1 MKAYFFEK
9 RYLKTTIR
17 TDSNTLTLKMH
28 FEQLTQTC
36 EQAHN
41 YLQGTAVSVVNQSL
55 TIRNW
60 LFGHYIV
67 EYEQNGEDRAK
78 YGDQFLAALA
88 KDLKSKGIK
97 GLSKRNLHY
106 FCQFYLMYP
115 ATGQLITS
123 MNLPRPIVQTLS
135 AQSETTQKKASKIEI
150 DPQILISRISFSHII
165 ELMGEKDPIKR
176 IFYEVEAIKGNWSVR
191 QLKRQMESLL
201 YERTGL
207 STDKKGLIQDINK
220 KAEPLTPEGILRDP
234 YVFEF
239 VGLEPKEKFAENELE
254 EALIS
259 HLQVFLLE
267 LGMGFC
273 FESRQKRLT
282 IDGEYYYVDLV
293 FYHRMLKCHVLIDLK
308 TRKFQYTDAGQMN
321 FYLNYYKDNEI
332 SESDNPPVGIVL
344 CTDKKTSTVKY
355 ATGSLDNHL
364 FVSRYQVQL
373 PTAKELEEFIR
384 QDINRLG

>member
-1 MKAYFFEK
+1 M
-9 RYLKTTIR
+9 
-17 TDSNTLTLKMH
+17 N
-28 FEQLTQTC
+28 FEQLIHSC
-36 EQAHN
+36 EQAHY
-41 YLQGTAVSVVNQSL
+41 YLQRTAVSKVNQSL

-67 EYEQNGEDRAK
+67 EYEQKGEDRAK
-78 YGDQFLAALA
+78 YGDQLLKVLA
-88 KDLKSKGIK
+88 KDLKRKSIK

-123 MNLPRPIVQTLS
+123 MSLPKSIVQTLS
-135 AQSETTQKKASKIEI
+135 AQSETVKKESDRTDV
-150 DPQILISRISFSHII
+150 DPQVLISRLSFSHII
-165 ELMGEKDPIKR
+165 ELMGEKNPGKR
-176 IFYEVEAIKGNWSVR
+176 LYYEVEAIMGNWSVR
-191 QLKRQMESLL
+191 QLKRQMGSLL

-207 STDKKGLIQDINK
+207 STDKKVLIQDINK
-220 KAEPLTPEGILRDP
+220 TLDSSTPEEIMRDP

-239 VGLEPKEKFAENELE
+239 VGLEPKETFAESDLE
-254 EALIS
+254 EALIN

-267 LGMGFC
+267 LGKGFC
-273 FESRQKRLT
+273 FEARQKRLT
-282 IDGEYYYVDLV
+282 IDGDYYYVDLV
-293 FYHRMLKCHVLIDLK
+293 FYHRILKCHVLIELK
-308 TRKFQYTDAGQMN
+308 TRKFKHTDAGQMN

-355 ATGSLDNHL
+355 ATGSLDSQL

-373 PTAKELEEFIR
+373 PTAKELEEFIK
-384 QDINRLG
+384 QDIKILGGY

>member
-1 MKAYFFEK
+1 
-9 RYLKTTIR
+9 
-17 TDSNTLTLKMH
+17 MH